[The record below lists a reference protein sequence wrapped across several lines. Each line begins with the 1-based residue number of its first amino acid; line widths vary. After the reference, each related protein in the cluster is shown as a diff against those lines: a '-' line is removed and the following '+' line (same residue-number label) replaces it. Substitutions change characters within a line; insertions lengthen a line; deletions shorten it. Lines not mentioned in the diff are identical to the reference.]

1 MGVPQKK
8 VENKR
13 FEAIKRWFEDFKKA
27 CKELLNAF
35 NAEVD
40 EYIDMGT
47 KQAVEEAI
55 QETKKENPE
64 IADELDKIQKA
75 INYQQDRTENGN
87 SSSQN
92 EKDEDG
98 YNKIPDKVGNIKAE
112 VSEEKAIQAG
122 KQRAEGGKQKTRIDE
137 D

>member
-13 FEAIKRWFEDFKKA
+13 FEAIKEWFEDFKNA

-87 SSSQN
+87 SSSKN